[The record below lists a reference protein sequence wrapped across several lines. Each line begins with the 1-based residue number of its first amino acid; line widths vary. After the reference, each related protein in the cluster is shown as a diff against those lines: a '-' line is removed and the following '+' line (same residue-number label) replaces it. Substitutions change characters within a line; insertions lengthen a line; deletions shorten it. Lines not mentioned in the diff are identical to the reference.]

1 MTATL
6 FTGLLLGGVVSGV
19 AYRIWG
25 TQAAFAAAVF
35 AGIATLIQLGAL
47 RLMQPARAAGAPT
60 PAAAPA
66 PAPIQRFLAR
76 WGLGM
81 GLRFLGVVALALAAG
96 LDPGHFPALPTAM
109 GFLGV
114 LLPLLFFEVRLIR

>member
-1 MTATL
+1 VIATL
-6 FTGLLLGGVVSGV
+6 FTGLLLGGVVSGI

-25 TQAAFAAAVF
+25 SQAAFAAAVF
-35 AGIATLIQLGAL
+35 AALATLIQLGAL
-47 RLMQPARAAGAPT
+47 SLMQPARAAG
-60 PAAAPA
+60 
-66 PAPIQRFLAR
+66 APIQRFLAR

-81 GLRFLGVVALALAAG
+81 GLRLLGVVAVALAAG
-96 LDPGHFPALPTAM
+96 LDPAHFPAIPTAM